1 MHAWIWEGGAYLVC
15 VSTYIK
21 YLCKSDVCFAGT
33 RGSPGP
39 PKLCRNKINLF
50 SWLHCPGS
58 PGLYIFAKP
67 SEVLFRLQMTLIP
80 IRNSG
85 SSFFGLPLSNLY
97 QAEQSLLEILGE
109 GRGAVQTTLN
119 VYIKYLGSQ
128 LSVESL
134 SFCPGVSVWLHV
146 GPSHLKAPP
155 IPFCPRPRHN
165 PISIPPPYA
174 CSPSLSWE
182 SKRPIRFLSEAASQL
197 ILALFIYNLFFS
209 VFTFWLC

>member
-1 MHAWIWEGGAYLVC
+1 MATNDLNSYRKLKLLIFWPAPLELIPSRA
-15 VSTYIK
+15 K
-21 YLCKSDVCFAGT
+21 FAGDF
-33 RGSPGP
+33 RGS
-39 PKLCRNKINLF
+39 
-50 SWLHCPGS
+50 
-58 PGLYIFAKP
+58 
-67 SEVLFRLQMTLIP
+67 
-80 IRNSG
+80 
-85 SSFFGLPLSNLY
+85 
-97 QAEQSLLEILGE
+97 
-109 GRGAVQTTLN
+109 RGAVQTTLN

-146 GPSHLKAPP
+146 RPSHLKAPP
-155 IPFCPRPRHN
+155 IPFCPRPMHN

-182 SKRPIRFLSEAASQL
+182 SKWPIRFLSGAASQL